1 MLLSTNARLL
11 GQDEELVRPE
21 VVQSH
26 PDTHDGSS
34 GEILNDKDIAKYE
47 EPSEDLR
54 ELAVSE
60 QMIMKSGVKP
70 ADIVD
75 PEGAKAGSDA

>member
-1 MLLSTNARLL
+1 MTAKTLLSSNARLL

-60 QMIMKSGVKP
+60 QMIMKS
-70 ADIVD
+70 AEIVYQ
-75 PEGAKAGSDA
+75 KARREQP